1 MSALKS
7 IALAIELAKLKRDQ
21 AQQKFVHV
29 QKNRFFAQDQ
39 MDQLER
45 YASDTETRWAMTA
58 QAGTNTELMR
68 HHYQF
73 MERLR
78 QAIALQV
85 KAIADVDLQLVAA
98 RKIVTQADC
107 RVMVLEHMLGRK
119 RVELATIESRK
130 SQKQMDEFASFQ
142 YARTKDRYAI
152 GESL

>member
-7 IALAIELAKLKRDQ
+7 VALAIELAKRKRDQ
-21 AQQKFVHV
+21 AQHSFGQV

-45 YASDTETRWAMTA
+45 YASDTEMRWTMTA
-58 QAGTNTELMR
+58 QVGTHTELMR

-98 RKIVTQADC
+98 RKILLQADC
-107 RVMVLEHMLGRK
+107 RVMALEHMLGRK
-119 RVELATIESRK
+119 QAELATIESRK

-142 YARTKDRYAI
+142 YARTSGRYGI
-152 GESL
+152 GESR